1 MLRFVRIEGIRAVSN
16 GLKLKASDLSKQAS
30 SADVIYGALRDA
42 IIRGEI
48 GEGEALR
55 QDTIA
60 QMFRI
65 SRIPVREAMQRLEA
79 QGLVVSERHKGAVV
93 ASLSADQI
101 TEIFQFRAL
110 IEPIVI
116 EMAVPLMRAETLEEA
131 QRHCDAFAAETD
143 PLRWGDLNRAFHRA
157 LYRDSDKAYFLSVI
171 DKTNDLVERYVRL
184 VLYFVQ
190 GMRHAVAEH
199 QAILDACKA
208 GEARHAAD
216 LTRRHI
222 EMAGE
227 TLVAYLKNQK
237 R

>member
-1 MLRFVRIEGIRAVSN
+1 MTS
-16 GLKLKASDLSKQAS
+16 GLKLRASDLSKQAS
-30 SADVIYGALRDA
+30 SADVIYDALRDA
-42 IIRGEI
+42 IIRGEV

-60 QMFRI
+60 QMFRV

-93 ASLSADQI
+93 ASLSVEQI

-116 EMAVPLMRAETLEEA
+116 ELAVPLMSEETLAEA

-157 LYRDSDKAYFLSVI
+157 LYKDSDKPYFLSVI

-190 GMRHAVAEH
+190 GMRHAIDEH

-208 GEARHAAD
+208 RDAATAGQ
-216 LTRRHI
+216 LTRKHI
-222 EMAGE
+222 EIAGE
-227 TLVAYLKNQK
+227 KLVAYLKSQK
-237 R
+237 P

>member
-1 MLRFVRIEGIRAVSN
+1 MVN
-16 GLKLKASDLSKQAS
+16 GLKLRASDLSKQAS
-30 SADVIYGALRDA
+30 SADVIYNALRDA

-48 GEGEALR
+48 GEGGALR

-60 QMFRI
+60 QMFRV
-65 SRIPVREAMQRLEA
+65 SRIPVREAMQRLAA

-93 ASLSADQI
+93 ASLSVEQI

-116 EMAVPLMRAETLEEA
+116 EMAVPLMSEKTFAEA
-131 QRHCDAFAAETD
+131 QGHCDAFAAETD

-157 LYRDSDKAYFLSVI
+157 LYRDAGKPYFLSVI

-190 GMRHAVAEH
+190 GMRHAVTEH

-208 GEARHAAD
+208 RDAKGAAE

-222 EMAGE
+222 QLASE
-227 TLVAYLKNQK
+227 TLVDYLRTQK